1 MQKLCPLLWL
11 LLKKNQ
17 PLPFIKHSSATLFF
31 FLIPG
36 FHTLFALENENINV
50 LSVNIHPK
58 KNKWKKMYLVSLCE
72 TNSISVMRK
81 LAFVQPVKMLYTMK
95 SCHLKNN
102 QEAIQWQ
109 GIVKDRF
116 LAASQSCSF
125 QNLALWILKKSR
137 GGHSLP
143 FVPQKYHH

>member
-1 MQKLCPLLWL
+1 
-11 LLKKNQ
+11 
-17 PLPFIKHSSATLFF
+17 
-31 FLIPG
+31 
-36 FHTLFALENENINV
+36 
-50 LSVNIHPK
+50 
-58 KNKWKKMYLVSLCE
+58 MYLVSLCE